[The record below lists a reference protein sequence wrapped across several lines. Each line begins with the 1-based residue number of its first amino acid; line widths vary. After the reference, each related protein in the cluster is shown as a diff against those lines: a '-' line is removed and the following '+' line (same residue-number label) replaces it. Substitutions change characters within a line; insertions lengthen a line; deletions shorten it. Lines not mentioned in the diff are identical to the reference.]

1 MNKISEKVLKL
12 ITVIMLIITLCGI
25 NIVLLGEE
33 IISYAISSLEETN
46 AENVLFSTY
55 FIDENEN
62 HTSVINKYMSDE
74 NIKLCLEVEV
84 LNEGYFN
91 GQIQFKNS
99 NFKVKQSNKNEYIK
113 SINDN
118 LIELNQI
125 NAGKN
130 IMVELEIE
138 PIKDDK
144 YNLSLLDA
152 TTTVEITGT
161 YVTKADNKEIQ
172 AERNVQLVL
181 ENPYSVENQENDV
194 EFSAE
199 VVTNK
204 VYEIN
209 GENKRLIQL
218 QIKNG
223 LKGNNFPIKSKN
235 IEMDVLDGT
244 QDIQIQNRGT
254 FDTNNNEMIPE
265 GNWDKEQNKYKIN
278 IENPENEG
286 NINWNK
292 VNDDNIIVSYIL
304 DKDTQIE
311 NENLLINSKI
321 ELYDEQNTT
330 LSLNNEVNI
339 PNEVID
345 GALTYNVV
353 GTEELYKGNLYYG
366 EQTYFSTQSIIDV
379 RFKNILDNITIQ
391 EGNAVYES
399 DSNSVNANVQYINS
413 KIEKQD
419 IINLLGDTGKLEIK
433 TISGSVLAS
442 ITKAS
447 IKDIDEEKITIEYE
461 PQNSLI
467 IDISNPEN
475 DGYIKIE
482 NEKVLNGG
490 GYSKKQIESF
500 NKLNIQDTISANKN
514 IETKNANKIIQ
525 LKEPETY
532 ATLSCNTDTLSTI
545 DVNEN
550 VQLNVVLKTDD
561 AKFNLYKNPTVQIE
575 FPKEV
580 TAVIGQVNFANIE
593 GFEVTNSNI
602 YTNDNGN
609 KEIEI
614 KLLGEQTKHSNNI
627 SEGLIFNINANVVVD
642 KFTPTKAS
650 EIVLKYSNENDSNAV
665 HEEKLPII
673 LKSKD
678 GLFVDNK
685 VFNFNN
691 NGDILETVNFENL
704 NGSLDM
710 DSEEKNLESQMV
722 IINNYESP
730 INNIGIVGKIN
741 EESTID
747 TNFIN
752 QISLEGVNAN
762 ISYSNDGTNWNGD
775 INSVENAKIY
785 RILIDEIPSQGIVKI
800 NFNLKIEAELFYN
813 ETLKIDQYIAYKYG
827 ENTNSELLEV
837 ELSTEKFAFSNYA
850 LNRLTTTTD
859 EVTGKLEVTTKTV
872 LVNDLLEDGDSVY
885 EGSTL
890 KNIITIENK
899 TGEDLTNVKVSV
911 GQNNAVI
918 YDLVGEERINHAI
931 SEDVVIEH
939 LYKEW
944 DNGNKDFDTIENLA
958 SGEVINLYYEVV
970 VSEVDGDNESTYG
983 TINVTANKIE
993 PVTVNT
999 ISNKIEQAE
1008 IKVINSCLLTEEAV
1022 IGSNGGTVSS
1032 IINIKNYAK
1041 SKLNNLNGEIQLS
1054 DNLYMYV
1061 SDESS
1066 KDEIKDE
1073 NEDSNEENKEDFEEE
1088 DLEED
1093 LKEDIKFDFEED
1105 FDEEIEDKPIEEDN
1119 VTADEENKNDYVDL
1133 SNRNDIINFYNKN
1146 NDLINDC
1153 VENIMY
1159 DSTTNKISFKIK
1171 ELKEDEIYA
1180 IINPHVTKMDLSKKE
1195 DYVYINTKIVSEA
1208 GNIYFSNV
1216 EQRKIL
1222 QSELNIVCEQ
1232 TTDVKENQILN
1243 DGDTFNIAVNIRNK
1257 SDESVLI
1264 NFEDWI
1270 NDALVINNIKLINA
1284 TEEKDITT
1292 KVVEGTNVLLYK
1304 HNLNTNDEIS
1314 IVINVTLNTE
1324 KLSAETTEITNKVAM
1339 NYKSNYLDSN
1349 ILTFKVNNTK
1359 KDEEEE
1365 NNNNDKPNQN
1375 PDDNNSSSDNDSNT
1389 NKHNI
1394 SGVAWL
1400 DANEDGIKNE
1410 NEKRLGGVKVVLYD
1424 LKNNSFV
1431 KDKNGE
1437 VIEKTTDSI
1446 GQYTFSVQ
1454 EGKYLVAF
1462 MYDTSIYDITL
1473 YQAVGVNEKANN
1485 DAIAKNAIVD
1495 GKESIIGVTDTIDIK
1510 QSDITNID
1518 IGLIQKKRFDM
1529 KLDKYVS
1536 KLVVENEKGKTSKT
1550 YENEKLA
1557 KVEIKSKYFNT
1568 SKIEVEYKIVVT
1580 NEGDIDGY
1588 VGDIVDYIPSGF
1600 EFDSAL
1606 NKNWY
1611 IGIDGEVHTT
1621 KFKNEVIKPGESKEI
1636 SLILTKKLN
1645 EKSGGLITNTAEI
1658 YDSSN
1663 TKNISDVDSTVNNRN
1678 KDEDDISDASIII
1691 SIGTG
1696 AVKIALSIIVI
1707 ILIISGG
1714 VILIL
1719 KRKEE

>member
-254 FDTNNNEMIPE
+254 FDTNNNEAIPE

-345 GALTYNVV
+345 GALTYEVV

-391 EGNAVYES
+391 EGNAVYAS
-399 DSNSVNANVQYINS
+399 NSNSVNANVQYINS

-500 NKLNIQDTISANKN
+500 NKLNIQGTISANKN

-650 EIVLKYSNENDSNAV
+650 EIVLKYSNENDSNAI

-678 GLFVDNK
+678 GLFVNNK

-911 GQNNAVI
+911 EQNNAVI

-983 TINVTANKIE
+983 KINVTANEIE

-1008 IKVINSCLLTEEAV
+1008 IKVINSCLLTEEAE
-1022 IGSNGGTVSS
+1022 ISSDGSTVASK
-1032 IINIKNYAK
+1032 IEIKNLVK
-1041 SKLNNLNGEIQLS
+1041 TKLNNLNGEIQLS
-1054 DNLYMYV
+1054 DNLYILEQ
-1061 SDESS
+1061 DENEGS
-1066 KDEIKDE
+1066 KDEVEDGKNDDE
-1073 NEDSNEENKEDFEEE
+1073 EY
-1088 DLEED
+1088 
-1093 LKEDIKFDFEED
+1093 
-1105 FDEEIEDKPIEEDN
+1105 DEIEIEDGSEEDIGEGSDEDEGEFDESEDSPIEGDN
-1119 VTADEENKNDYVDL
+1119 DTTEGNDYVDL
-1133 SNRNDIINFYNKN
+1133 KDRNDIINFYNKN
-1146 NDLINDC
+1146 NELINDC

-1159 DSTTNKISFKIK
+1159 DSTNNKISFKIK

-1180 IINPHVTKMDLSKKE
+1180 IISPLTSKMDLSKKF
-1195 DYVYINTKIVSEA
+1195 DYVYINTKITSEA
-1208 GNIYFSNV
+1208 GNTYFSNV

-1222 QSELNIVCEQ
+1222 QSELDISFEQ
-1232 TTDVKENQILN
+1232 TTDVKEDQMIKN
-1243 DGDTFNIAVNIRNK
+1243 GDTFNITINIKNK
-1257 SDESVLI
+1257 SDESTLI
-1264 NFEDWI
+1264 SLEDWI
-1270 NDALVINNIKLINA
+1270 NDGLVVNSIKLISA
-1284 TEEKDITT
+1284 TEEKDITEEIT
-1292 KVVEGTNVLLYK
+1292 EGTNVLSYS
-1304 HNLNTNDEIS
+1304 HDLNSNDEIL
-1314 IVINVTLNTE
+1314 IVINVTLDTE
-1324 KLSAETTEITNKVAM
+1324 KISVETNEITNQVKMV
-1339 NYKSNYLDSN
+1339 YKSNYLYSD
-1349 ILTFKVNNTK
+1349 ILTFKINNTQE
-1359 KDEEEE
+1359 DEEEE
-1365 NNNNDKPNQN
+1365 NNNNNNDKPNQN
-1375 PDDNNSSSDNDSNT
+1375 PDDNNSSSDKDNNT
-1389 NKHNI
+1389 SKYKI

-1410 NEKRLGGVKVVLYD
+1410 KEKRLSGIKVVLYD
-1424 LKNNSFV
+1424 LKNNAFV
-1431 KDKNGE
+1431 KDQNGE

-1446 GQYTFSVQ
+1446 GQYTFLVA
-1454 EGKYLVAF
+1454 EGKYLAAF

-1473 YQAVGVNEKANN
+1473 YQATGVNEKANN
-1485 DAIAKNAIVD
+1485 DAIAKSAIVD
-1495 GKESIIGVTDTIDIK
+1495 SKESIIGVTDTLNVK
-1510 QSDITNID
+1510 QGDITDID

-1600 EFDSAL
+1600 EFDSTL

-1611 IGIDGEVHTT
+1611 IGIDSEVHTT

-1636 SLILTKKLN
+1636 SLILTKKLD

-1663 TKNISDVDSTVNNRN
+1663 TKNISDIDSTENNRN

-1696 AVKIALSIIVI
+1696 VVKITLSIIVI